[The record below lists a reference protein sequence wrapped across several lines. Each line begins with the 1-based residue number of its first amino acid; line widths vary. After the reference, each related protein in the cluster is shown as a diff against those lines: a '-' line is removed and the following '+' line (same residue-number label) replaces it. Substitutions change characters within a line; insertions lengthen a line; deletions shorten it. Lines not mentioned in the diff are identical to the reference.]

1 MSLEEKCLLIMK
13 RGWGLLII
21 TSKDD
26 IKSAALFV
34 EFTQV
39 QYHYMSEIVQFVKTS
54 IIVISVHLKISTLFV
69 ISHFLNAKV
78 LLNGNKNPVF
88 QTQKKCPFTLIGDV
102 SWIEVYQRR
111 SSTVNWSGWIVLIN
125 SGTPVTVG
133 LVWPK
138 IILQETAYNL
148 TLGDSCK
155 ILPQLRL
162 S

>member
-1 MSLEEKCLLIMK
+1 M
-13 RGWGLLII
+13 LII

-102 SWIEVYQRR
+102 S
-111 SSTVNWSGWIVLIN
+111 
-125 SGTPVTVG
+125 
-133 LVWPK
+133 
-138 IILQETAYNL
+138 
-148 TLGDSCK
+148 
-155 ILPQLRL
+155 
-162 S
+162 

>member
-1 MSLEEKCLLIMK
+1 M
-13 RGWGLLII
+13 LII

-39 QYHYMSEIVQFVKTS
+39 QYHYMSEIVQFVKAS

-88 QTQKKCPFTLIGDV
+88 RTQKKCPFTLIGDV
-102 SWIEVYQRR
+102 S
-111 SSTVNWSGWIVLIN
+111 
-125 SGTPVTVG
+125 
-133 LVWPK
+133 
-138 IILQETAYNL
+138 
-148 TLGDSCK
+148 
-155 ILPQLRL
+155 
-162 S
+162 